1 MERKYALININN
13 KITNEDMI
21 DFEPVSMFIKLMEVI

>member
-1 MERKYALININN
+1 MERKYSLININ